1 MGPLGIN
8 PLLER
13 HYEQVILCLEHLAPI
28 LRNID
33 NLNPDKTGT
42 KIPIKNMEYAKNLL
56 PSITKDTF
64 HRLKAW
70 FTPGT
75 DSSGDKCVRILP
87 SGLRSLYGSDELL
100 LKRASLLEGKVRE
113 KWNRRHRQTWINKFL
128 PQVHRSKDACQ
139 AAAFAE
145 LKSDVC
151 SASKMKE
158 PCP

>member
-8 PLLER
+8 PLLEH
-13 HYEQVILCLEHLAPI
+13 HYEQVILCLEYLAPI

-33 NLNPDKTGT
+33 NPDKTGT
-42 KIPIKNMEYAKNLL
+42 QIPIKDKENAKNLL

-100 LKRASLLEGKVRE
+100 LKRARLLEGKVR
-113 KWNRRHRQTWINKFL
+113 
-128 PQVHRSKDACQ
+128 
-139 AAAFAE
+139 
-145 LKSDVC
+145 
-151 SASKMKE
+151 
-158 PCP
+158 